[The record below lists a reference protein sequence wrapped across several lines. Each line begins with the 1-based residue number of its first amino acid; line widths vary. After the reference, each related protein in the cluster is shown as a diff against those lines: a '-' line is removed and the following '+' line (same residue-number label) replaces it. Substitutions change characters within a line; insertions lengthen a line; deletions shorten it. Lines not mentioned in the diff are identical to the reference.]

1 VYIAFGVTVLVGA
14 AVAVLSSA
22 FSGGKAADGLRLA
35 LYMLAS
41 SAVAV
46 ILGLIFGVPRARA
59 EFVAGASERY
69 ASNSNLEQIS
79 DWLTKL
85 LVGAGLVELGNVP
98 GLASRLGAYLGAG
111 ISTPNASALSIAST
125 VYGAGVG
132 FITGYLWTRLRLRL
146 FLEASDRL
154 AAEVSKVQ
162 GIADNLRR
170 QNEAHAKTERGSDIS
185 RAAESAVRAREAVG
199 GGSIAPILW
208 VDDVPQ
214 NNSAIVASLRSL
226 DIEVDEV
233 RSTAEALEA
242 LNRRSYGLIISDL
255 GRQESD
261 GYNPTAGVDLITAV
275 RAIDI
280 SVPIFIFGTHRAVA
294 MQRGLLDAG
303 ATLVTTRASVLFEEA
318 TKAVTVP
325 TR

>member
-1 VYIAFGVTVLVGA
+1 
-14 AVAVLSSA
+14 
-22 FSGGKAADGLRLA
+22 
-35 LYMLAS
+35 
-41 SAVAV
+41 
-46 ILGLIFGVPRARA
+46 
-59 EFVAGASERY
+59 
-69 ASNSNLEQIS
+69 
-79 DWLTKL
+79 
-85 LVGAGLVELGNVP
+85 
-98 GLASRLGAYLGAG
+98 
-111 ISTPNASALSIAST
+111 
-125 VYGAGVG
+125 
-132 FITGYLWTRLRLRL
+132 
-146 FLEASDRL
+146 
-154 AAEVSKVQ
+154 
-162 GIADNLRR
+162 
-170 QNEAHAKTERGSDIS
+170 
-185 RAAESAVRAREAVG
+185 VG

-233 RSTAEALEA
+233 RSTAEALQA